1 MNSNEENKSAEVQIG
16 KIVAVRG
23 SVVEVW
29 FENNL
34 PSIYSLL
41 HSGKDRQI
49 AIEVLTQ
56 LDDHTV
62 RGISLNP
69 TQGLARG
76 MAVET
81 KGKQLTVPIGKEIIG
96 RMFDVFGNTIDHLP
110 PLPNGLRRSI
120 HQQPPPLSDRLVKSE
135 VFETGI
141 KAIDVLVP
149 LERGGKTGLFGGAGV
164 GKTVLLTEMIHN
176 MVGQNKG
183 ISMFCGIGERCREGN
198 ELYNAMKKADLL
210 KNMVMVFGQMNET
223 PGARFRVGHA
233 ALTMAEYFRD
243 DEHRDVLLLIDNI
256 FRFIQA
262 GMEVSGLMGQMPSR
276 LGYQPTMGT
285 ELSKLEERIANT
297 HDGAITSIQAVY
309 VPADDLTDPA
319 AVHVFSHLSASIV
332 LSRKKASEGLYPS
345 IDMLQSNSK
354 MATPGIIGE
363 AHYNLAQEIRH
374 TLAKYED
381 LKDIIAMLGMEQLSV
396 EDRNVVNRARRLE
409 RFLTQPFFAT
419 EQFSGMKGKEV
430 SLKDAL
436 DGCRRILADEF
447 KDLPESAFY
456 MIGAVD
462 EARGK
467 AKSKIDLSKTK
478 DSSKE
483 DKNITVDKPKIV
495 TNENTDAV
503 QNKTKGNIGNDQNK
517 SKGKP
522 KENGDANT
530 SKSVAA
536 AKVKDDTVKNQP
548 EVLEDKK
555 ESVNT

>member
-1 MNSNEENKSAEVQIG
+1 MEENKNRLLNIG
-16 KIVAVRG
+16 KIISVRG
-23 SVVEVW
+23 SVVDVW

-34 PSIYSLL
+34 PPIYTLL
-41 HSGKDRQI
+41 HCGKDKQI
-49 AIEVLTQ
+49 AVEVLTQ
-56 LDDHTV
+56 LDDNTV

-81 KGKQLTVPIGKEIIG
+81 KGEELTVPIGKEIIG

-110 PLPNGLRRSI
+110 PLPKGKRCNI
-120 HQQPPPLSDRLVKSE
+120 HQQPPPISKQSIKSE
-135 VFETGI
+135 IFETGI

-149 LERGGKTGLFGGAGV
+149 LERGGKAGLFGGAGV

-183 ISMFCGIGERCREGN
+183 VSMFCGIGERCREGN
-198 ELYNAMKKADLL
+198 ELYNEMKKADLL

-297 HDGAITSIQAVY
+297 DAGAITSIQAVY

-319 AVHVFSHLSASIV
+319 AVHAFSHLSASIV

-363 AHYNLAQEIRH
+363 THYNLAQEIRH

-419 EQFSGMKGKEV
+419 EQFSGKKGKQV

-456 MIGAVD
+456 MIGNVD
-462 EARGK
+462 EAREK
-467 AKSKIDLSKTK
+467 ANSKKDQSKSENA
-478 DSSKE
+478 SKE
-483 DKNITVDKPKIV
+483 DKNASG
-495 TNENTDAV
+495 NTTKANQDNV
-503 QNKTKGNIGNDQNK
+503 QNQEKNTMKDNNNDQNK
-517 SKGKP
+517 SKDAP
-522 KENGDANT
+522 KENGDADR
-530 SKSVAA
+530 SKS
-536 AKVKDDTVKNQP
+536 KDIKNVKNNADENKSTAP
-548 EVLEDKK
+548 EDKK
-555 ESVNT
+555 ETVDAQ